1 VAYANDGSLDN
12 KQYEITDMKIRER
25 DRMQYVTGT
34 YFKRV
39 GWKLGQFTYQN
50 TYCFIAKITS
60 RGVFQESMY
69 MNPLTGYND
78 DGGDH
83 MMCNALALV
92 PRTDNVIAVGYW
104 ADNNYVWNPG
114 MRASLLILAD
124 SALNKIV
131 TKTFIWGNDYYSNGD
146 SEAKD
151 VTVAEGDGSIYVTG
165 YLRNLHSRKALSTP
179 SNYYDNWLTKAGDH
193 DCYVLRL
200 DAELNRIYAKSFGF

>member
-1 VAYANDGSLDN
+1 
-12 KQYEITDMKIRER
+12 
-25 DRMQYVTGT
+25 
-34 YFKRV
+34 
-39 GWKLGQFTYQN
+39 
-50 TYCFIAKITS
+50 
-60 RGVFQESMY
+60 

-78 DGGDH
+78 DLGDH

-92 PRTDNVIAVGYW
+92 PRTDNVISVGYW

-114 MRASLLILAD
+114 MRASLLIFAD

-146 SEAKD
+146 SEARD

-165 YLRNLHSRKALSTP
+165 YLRNQHSRKGLSSA
-179 SNYYDNWLTKAGDH
+179 SNYYDNWLTKVGDH